1 MKIIGHSV
9 IPRFTIRD
17 LLLLMVFVAISCA
30 GFANRRQILAA
41 SNWLNDILSRQAA
54 QVGPLLGGSRS
65 IEPEWSFVNQFTKFL
80 KSDLTRL
87 EVCA

>member
-1 MKIIGHSV
+1 MTIARHSI

-30 GFANRRQILAA
+30 GFANRRQILAV
-41 SNWLNDILSRQAA
+41 SYWLNDLVSQQAA

-65 IEPEWSFVNQFTKFL
+65 VEPEW
-80 KSDLTRL
+80 
-87 EVCA
+87 